1 MSLRQLVVRSLRFY
15 WRTNAAVLLA
25 VVVATGTLTG
35 AMAVGDSVRYTLRRT
50 QEARLG
56 RTEFAIVPQD
66 RYFRSALAD
75 DLAKEVGGLVAPA
88 LHVSGIVTNDDGSR
102 RLNRVEVLGVDDRF
116 YAIGGAESPFDAN
129 ASDTVVVAE
138 AVAKTLGVSVGDEVV
153 LRIEKP
159 GLMPRDVPL
168 ASDADRTAAFR
179 LRVRAMAG
187 ESGFGRFDLR
197 ANQAVPLNIF
207 VPLAWLGERIGQ
219 PGRANILLAAEL
231 DKIVTAEQL
240 NASLQRCWKLA
251 DADLELRRLDA
262 TQTLELRSRRIFIE
276 DDTGREAL
284 KAADGAVGI
293 LTYFVNAI
301 RRGEKVTPYSMV
313 AAVSPRPGAGPLLP
327 PGMGPDEIVINQWLA
342 DDLGAAVG
350 DSVELVYYLVG
361 PMRRLYERTGV
372 FKVAAIVPLEGAA
385 VDPNLMPDFPG
396 LADVDNCRDWEA
408 GIPID
413 LDKIR
418 PKDEAYW
425 DAYRG
430 TPKAFIPLGTGQS
443 LWGNRYGNLTAVRYP
458 WRAGLDDKIA
468 ADLTAKIDPATVGLF
483 FQPVQLRGLQAR
495 REGTDFGQLFLGLSM
510 FLIASAVILTG
521 LLFVFGV
528 ESRCEQVGL
537 LLAVGLPAARVKHLL
552 VAEGGLVALGGA
564 VVGIGAGLL
573 YTRLLLYGLSTSWSG
588 AVAGTDIHFHAEPAT
603 LLLGG
608 MGGLLTALLAIW
620 FTIRR
625 HVSQSPRQ
633 LMSGNLEVSQPRSAS
648 CSRGRWG
655 LALAVASFVTVAIF
669 LAVMGGGNSQ
679 AVAGL
684 FFGAGALLLL
694 GGLGLSQAL
703 LRIVA
708 GGWTRPMV
716 SLGGLGFRNMARRS
730 GRSLAIVG
738 LLACGVFMVVAVGAN
753 RHDPMAQP
761 RSRGSGTGGFAFYG
775 ETAVPILHDLN
786 TKEGRDALGLG
797 REDLDGVE
805 VVQLRVHEG
814 DDASCLN
821 LNRAQQPRLLGVRP
835 QELSRREAFKFSQI
849 IDAGQQE
856 EGWDL
861 LRMDLE
867 ASSVP
872 AVGDYPTVFWGLGKN
887 IGDELEYSDERGR
900 MLRVRIVGMLESSI
914 LQGSLVIAENEFMAR
929 FPSESGYRAFLIDAP
944 SEKVAAVEQTLTSG
958 LRDFGLVL
966 TPAVERLAAFSAV
979 ENTYLSIFTALGGLG
994 LVLGTVGL
1002 GLVVLRNMLERR
1014 GELAMLR
1021 AVGFD
1026 RRTLQRMIF
1035 YEHWGLVLSGLL
1047 CGLVAALVAVVP
1059 ALQSSPGQIP
1069 FAWLALT
1076 VVGIGVLSGLWV
1088 WIAGTAA
1095 LHGALLDALRTE

>member
-1 MSLRQLVVRSLRFY
+1 MSLRQLVARSLRFY

-66 RYFRSALAD
+66 RYFRAALAD
-75 DLAKEVGGLVAPA
+75 DLAKELKGLIAPA
-88 LHVSGIVTNDDGSR
+88 LQVSGIVTNDDGSR
-102 RLNRVEVLGVDDRF
+102 RINRVEVLGVDDRF
-116 YAIGGAESPFDAN
+116 YEIGATESPVDAN
-129 ASDTVVVAE
+129 ASDTIVIGE
-138 AVAKTLGVSVGDEVV
+138 AVAEKLGVSAGDEVV

-179 LRVRAMAG
+179 LRVQMIAG
-187 ESGFGRFDLR
+187 DAAFGRFDLR
-197 ANQAVPLNIF
+197 ANQTAPLNVF
-207 VPLAWLGERIGQ
+207 VPLAWLGERIEQ
-219 PGRANILLAAEL
+219 PRRANVLLAAEL

-240 NASLQRCWKLA
+240 NASLQSCWKLA
-251 DADLELRRLDA
+251 DADLELRHLEA

-276 DDTGREAL
+276 NDTGVEAL
-284 KAADGAVGI
+284 KAANDAMGI

-301 RRGEKVTPYSMV
+301 RLGEKATPYSMV
-313 AAVSPRPGAGPLLP
+313 AAVGPGAGSLLS
-327 PGMGPDEIVINQWLA
+327 PGMGPDQIVINQWLA
-342 DDLGAAVG
+342 DDLGATVG

-361 PMRRLYERTGV
+361 PMRQLYERTGV
-372 FKVAAIVPLEGAA
+372 FKVVGIVPLEGAA

-430 TPKAFIPLGTGQS
+430 TPKAFLTLSTGQA

-458 WRAGLDDKIA
+458 WHAGLDDQIA
-468 ADLTAKIDPATVGLF
+468 ADLTAKVDPATVGLF
-483 FQPVQLRGLQAR
+483 FQPVRLRGLQAR
-495 REGTDFGQLFLGLSM
+495 RDGTDFGQLFLGLSM

-537 LLAVGLPAARVKHLL
+537 LLAVGLPAARVKRLL
-552 VAEGGLVALGGA
+552 VAEGGLVALAGA
-564 VVGIGAGLL
+564 VIGVGAGLL

-608 MGGLLTALLAIW
+608 MGGLLAALLAIW

-625 HVSQSPRQ
+625 HVSQSPQQ
-633 LMSGNLEVSQPRSAS
+633 LMSGNLEVSQPRRAS
-648 CSRGRWG
+648 WSRGRWG
-655 LALAVASFVTVAIF
+655 LALAVASFVTVSIF

-716 SLGGLGFRNMARRS
+716 SLSGLGFRNMARRS

-761 RSRGSGTGGFAFYG
+761 QSRGSGTGGFAFYG
-775 ETAVPILHDLN
+775 ETSVPILHDLN
-786 TKEGRDALGLG
+786 VKEGRDALGLG
-797 REDLDGVE
+797 REDLEGVE

-867 ASSVP
+867 AGSVP
-872 AVGDYPTVFWGLGKN
+872 AIGDYPTVFWGLGKN

-900 MLRVRIVGMLESSI
+900 VLRVRIVGMLESSV

-944 SEKVAAVEQTLTSG
+944 PKKTAAVEQTLTSG

-966 TPAVERLAAFSAV
+966 TPAAERLAAFSAV

-994 LVLGTVGL
+994 LLLGSVGL

-1026 RRTLQRMIF
+1026 RKTLQRMVF

-1047 CGLVAALVAVVP
+1047 CGVVAALVAVVP

-1069 FAWLALT
+1069 FVWLALT

-1095 LHGALLDALRTE
+1095 LHGTLLDALRTE